1 MIIICVIL
9 VLCAF
14 WTVDIPLYIRLL
26 VYDNVCIVM
35 YVLNEQEETVCM
47 LDSDNDRGN
56 PDKNNTGNTRKE
68 MTV

>member
-1 MIIICVIL
+1 MMIIICVIL

-35 YVLNEQEETVCM
+35 YVLNEQEETVV
-47 LDSDNDRGN
+47 
-56 PDKNNTGNTRKE
+56 KWTT
-68 MTV
+68 